1 MHRSQ
6 LLEEL
11 TNKLE
16 FVLVG
21 YIEEVQYPDQR
32 NWKLCGL
39 GFCEIASERL
49 GLAEFLKF
57 QQCQLLV
64 VSIQQTELCGVE
76 EH

>member
-49 GLAEFLKF
+49 GLAEFLN
-57 QQCQLLV
+57 
-64 VSIQQTELCGVE
+64 
-76 EH
+76 